1 MSKMRQTILTLL
13 LCLAMNVTAQVAP
26 FTYRKSDKADLH
38 ICEMTGRQV
47 ISQEPHGALG
57 SIIYQAQVDCSGSGM
72 KAGSIGFRL
81 LSVTAPNELRKMAD
95 EMARDSLK
103 EREDVTA
110 AFTLDNGE
118 TLLFDSVFVANQSTP
133 ALADLI
139 VVVDLLGVRS
149 DVVGQLE
156 MSALTHAYLVRRFSK
171 NNIVKMTIAGHVVP
185 FNKWQTAPT
194 IHDMFQT
201 IFEKTGSNIY
211 NPELKGIK
219 N

>member
-1 MSKMRQTILTLL
+1 MKHSVLALL
-13 LCLAMNVTAQVAP
+13 LCLALNVTAQVAP
-26 FTYRKSDKADLH
+26 FTYRKSDKGDLH
-38 ICEMTGRQV
+38 ICEMKGRQV
-47 ISQEPHGALG
+47 ISQEANGVLG
-57 SIIYQAQVDCSGSGM
+57 STVYHAQVDCSGSGM
-72 KAGSIGFRL
+72 KAGSIGLRL
-81 LSVTAPNELRKMAD
+81 QSVTVPNELKKMAD

-103 EREDVTA
+103 EREDVA
-110 AFTLDNGE
+110 VSFIFDNGE
-118 TLLFDSVFVANQSTP
+118 TLLFDSVFVSNHSTP
-133 ALADLI
+133 IMADLI
-139 VVVDLLGVRS
+139 VVVDLLGVHS

-156 MSALTHAYLVRRFSK
+156 MSALTHAYLVKRFGK
-171 NNIVKMTIAGHVVP
+171 NNIVKMTIAGHVIP

>member
-1 MSKMRQTILTLL
+1 MALL
-13 LCLAMNVTAQVAP
+13 LCVTASVTAQVAP
-26 FTYRKSDKADLH
+26 FSYRKSEKADLH
-38 ICEMTGRQV
+38 ICEMKGRQV
-47 ISQEPHGALG
+47 ISQENNGVLA
-57 SIIYQAQVDCSGSGM
+57 STIYHAQVDCSGSGM

-81 LSVTAPNELRKMAD
+81 QSVTVPNELKKLAD
-95 EMARDSLK
+95 EMQRDSLK

-110 AFTLDNGE
+110 SFAFDNGE
-118 TLLFDSVFVANQSTP
+118 TLLFDSVYVSNYSTSI
-133 ALADLI
+133 LADVI
-139 VVVDLLGVRS
+139 VVVDLLGVHS

-156 MSALTHAYLVRRFSK
+156 MSALTHAYLVKRFSK
-171 NNIVKMTIAGHVVP
+171 NNIVRMTIAGHVIP
-185 FNKWQTAPT
+185 FTKWESAPT